1 MMPVFTT
8 LSNSRQYREV
18 LNTGRRARRDGV
30 VVTCAPNDC
39 GGPRIGLVA
48 KVGKGRAVARNRG
61 RRRVREA
68 VGAVAPRGGF
78 DIVIAAGPEADSMDF
93 QQLVRSVREALRE
106 AGIECA

>member
-1 MMPVFTT
+1 
-8 LSNSRQYREV
+8 
-18 LNTGRRARRDGV
+18 
-30 VVTCAPNDC
+30 
-39 GGPRIGLVA
+39 
-48 KVGKGRAVARNRG
+48 
-61 RRRVREA
+61 VREA